1 MNKSILALV
10 FGNSVITCTNISEVS
25 DMSDFH
31 AWSSVNFAFWVVVG
45 SCGLA
50 SLGEVSELV
59 NVESVEAW
67 SKSGNFSSDFSLATV
82 LLNEF
87 DESLDT

>member
-1 MNKSILALV
+1 M
-10 FGNSVITCTNISEVS
+10 
-25 DMSDFH
+25 
-31 AWSSVNFAFWVVVG
+31 G

-87 DESLDT
+87 DESLDTRVSIWVHDANSVVSLVFHIFLVYL